1 MTKIKILL
9 LDDHALFR
17 EGLSRLVESEPDLEM
32 TAHCA
37 TLSEATELLRQKP
50 IDVVLLDY
58 DLGKENGFDFIGR
71 ARKIGFEGRFL
82 IVTAGMSDTESV
94 RAVGL
99 GVGGIFPKH
108 SSPAL
113 LAQAIRKVM
122 AGETWLD
129 QSSIQALV
137 EAAKRRETP
146 APRRPF
152 TERENQVLEGVFEGL
167 SNKEIGARLDISESS
182 VKAALQQLFQK
193 TGVRTRSQ
201 LVRIAL
207 EEHLGHRNQSRNRS
221 VN

>member
-1 MTKIKILL
+1 MTKTKILL

-17 EGLSRLVESEPDLEM
+17 EGLSRLVESELDLEM

-37 TLSEATELLRQKP
+37 TLSEATEILRQKP
-50 IDVVLLDY
+50 IDLVLLDY
-58 DLGKENGFDFIGR
+58 DLGKENGFEFIGR

-82 IVTAGMSDTESV
+82 IVTAGMSDTECVQAV
-94 RAVGL
+94 RL
-99 GVGGIFPKH
+99 GVGGIFMKH

-137 EAAKRRETP
+137 EASKRRETP
-146 APRRPF
+146 DPRKPF
-152 TERENQVLEGVFEGL
+152 TERENQVLQGVFGGL

-207 EEHLGHRNQSRNRS
+207 EEHLSRRS
-221 VN
+221 